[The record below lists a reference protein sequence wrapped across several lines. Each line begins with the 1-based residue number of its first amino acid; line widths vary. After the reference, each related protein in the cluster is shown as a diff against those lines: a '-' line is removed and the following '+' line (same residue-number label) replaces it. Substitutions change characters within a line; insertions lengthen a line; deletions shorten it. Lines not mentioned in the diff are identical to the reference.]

1 MKVGIIGCGKR
12 FTNIYSYILKSLKY
26 EVFLW
31 NRTRQKSIEISQ
43 KENFNH
49 VESIQDFQ
57 KIRPDV
63 ILCFIPSQAHFDI
76 VNQIQNISCKILF
89 ETPGEDVRIASMK
102 NIGVLEQWPKLP
114 LEQFKEII
122 YSSELISRPYMVQ
135 NDGRSFDYHAMAQ
148 LRKYLNFANP
158 VVAKGSVKS
167 YPNLGQLD
175 NQNKLNTTPHEWTI
189 GQIEMSNG
197 SLLLYNFAYNCK
209 SLSSIPIQLLRAY
222 SSDGCIV
229 TGRMKQLGNDYEHID
244 IRYVNKS
251 TKETIFANV
260 HVEKTGNTIAS
271 LSIENERIVWKN
283 PYSHLNFDDQQ
294 TAMASL
300 IDDAIKEKTYS
311 YQNAYIDNA
320 CINMIKQAGFQ
331 QQVLVAK

>member
-1 MKVGIIGCGKR
+1 
-12 FTNIYSYILKSLKY
+12 
-26 EVFLW
+26 
-31 NRTRQKSIEISQ
+31 
-43 KENFNH
+43 
-49 VESIQDFQ
+49 
-57 KIRPDV
+57 
-63 ILCFIPSQAHFDI
+63 
-76 VNQIQNISCKILF
+76 
-89 ETPGEDVRIASMK
+89 
-102 NIGVLEQWPKLP
+102 
-114 LEQFKEII
+114 
-122 YSSELISRPYMVQ
+122 
-135 NDGRSFDYHAMAQ
+135 
-148 LRKYLNFANP
+148 
-158 VVAKGSVKS
+158 
-167 YPNLGQLD
+167 
-175 NQNKLNTTPHEWTI
+175 
-189 GQIEMSNG
+189 MSNG

-222 SSDGCIV
+222 FSDGCIV

-244 IRYVNKS
+244 IRYINKS

-260 HVEKTGNTIAS
+260 HVEKTGNTTAS

-331 QQVLVAK
+331 QQVLTVR